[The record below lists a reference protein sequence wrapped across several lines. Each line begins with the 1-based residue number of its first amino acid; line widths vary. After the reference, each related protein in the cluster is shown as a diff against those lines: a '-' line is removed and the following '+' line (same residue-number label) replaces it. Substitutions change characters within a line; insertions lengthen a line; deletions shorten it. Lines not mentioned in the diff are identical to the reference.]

1 MTEDEF
7 EAPPFIW
14 AVIPIV
20 GGIATGVGLILG
32 LGWLGHRLTPAPHNS
47 STSALVNAADKTQA
61 AAELES
67 LDPV

>member
-1 MTEDEF
+1 MTENEF
-7 EAPPFIW
+7 EAPPFVW

-32 LGWLGHRLTPAPHNS
+32 LGWLGQRLTPAPDNN
-47 STSALVNAADKTQA
+47 STSAVVNAADKTQA
-61 AAELES
+61 VAELKS